1 MESGALR
8 GCLDPPLATDE
19 RRRGKLGDL
28 GEARGVAVARRAM
41 GMDEQYGV
49 GADRAMDD
57 HRIDPALRR
66 HPVVRMARL
75 YRPFEPARMGAGP
88 NRVVWTHPADQ
99 IVQRAFTNG
108 RASREEKR
116 CQ

>member
-1 MESGALR
+1 MAQRVILYEVEHRQRGRRRGCRRDPMESGALR

-57 HRIDPALRR
+57 HRTTQAPRR
-66 HPVVRMARL
+66 NPVFPMAPP
-75 YRPFEPARMGAGP
+75 RPE
-88 NRVVWTHPADQ
+88 
-99 IVQRAFTNG
+99 
-108 RASREEKR
+108 
-116 CQ
+116 

>member
-1 MESGALR
+1 MAQRVILYEVEHRQRGRRRGCRRDPMESGALR

-28 GEARGVAVARRAM
+28 GEARGVAVVRRAM

-57 HRIDPALRR
+57 HRIDTALRR
-66 HPVVRMARL
+66 HR
-75 YRPFEPARMGAGP
+75 
-88 NRVVWTHPADQ
+88 
-99 IVQRAFTNG
+99 
-108 RASREEKR
+108 SEEHTSELQSLMPISYAVFCLKKK
-116 CQ
+116 

>member
-75 YRPFEPARMGAGP
+75 DRPFQPARMCEGP
-88 NRVVWTHPADQ
+88 NRGGWRHPDAKN
-99 IVQRAFTNG
+99 VQQHG
-108 RASREEKR
+108 RARSRER
-116 CQ
+116 MSAYV